1 MEKEYMKMK
10 TKKNIKFYMLFVFF
24 SNLNIM
30 SSFLSLYLSDI
41 GLSLSLVSSVF
52 LLYQATKF
60 LLEVPTGY
68 VADRYGRKFSG
79 ILGMILMILSY
90 LLLLT
95 MNNQAITAYIFVFI
109 QALGYTFI
117 SGSVESLFVD
127 SIDNEL
133 LVHWNAVERI
143 IFYFALALSSVM
155 GGIVIHNLGYSL
167 AICIDIFA
175 LFVTTCTILL
185 MKEKK
190 TENISP
196 KKEKGQR
203 YKLPVNQRN
212 ILFALYLIDFAKAF
226 SYVGV
231 QDLYALYL
239 QQFGL
244 TSNIIGIIIAFQFVI
259 SSLFG
264 LLTPNLQKYMRNETL
279 LYVLPAIQVIIT
291 IPAYALN
298 INVWIVPFL
307 YILQSIIFSL
317 YAPVKYQLFQKNLDT
332 SFRARALSFQSIMI
346 SMGSILFYGFSSIA
360 GRYLALSHTVT
371 IALVITLLLILVS
384 SGILS
389 KSDF

>member
-1 MEKEYMKMK
+1 MK

-79 ILGMILMILSY
+79 MLGMILMILSY

>member
-1 MEKEYMKMK
+1 MK

>member
-1 MEKEYMKMK
+1 
-10 TKKNIKFYMLFVFF
+10 MLHSLF

>member
-1 MEKEYMKMK
+1 
-10 TKKNIKFYMLFVFF
+10 MLFVFF

>member
-1 MEKEYMKMK
+1 MK

-307 YILQSIIFSL
+307 YILLSIIFSL

>member
-1 MEKEYMKMK
+1 MK

-143 IFYFALALSSVM
+143 IFYFALAL
-155 GGIVIHNLGYSL
+155 
-167 AICIDIFA
+167 
-175 LFVTTCTILL
+175 
-185 MKEKK
+185 
-190 TENISP
+190 
-196 KKEKGQR
+196 
-203 YKLPVNQRN
+203 NQRN

>member
-1 MEKEYMKMK
+1 
-10 TKKNIKFYMLFVFF
+10 
-24 SNLNIM
+24 M

-95 MNNQAITAYIFVFI
+95 MNNQAISAYIFVFI

>member
-1 MEKEYMKMK
+1 MK

-332 SFRARALSFQSIMI
+332 CFRARALSFQSIMI

>member
-143 IFYFALALSSVM
+143 IFYFALAL
-155 GGIVIHNLGYSL
+155 
-167 AICIDIFA
+167 
-175 LFVTTCTILL
+175 
-185 MKEKK
+185 
-190 TENISP
+190 
-196 KKEKGQR
+196 
-203 YKLPVNQRN
+203 NQRN

>member
-1 MEKEYMKMK
+1 MK

-155 GGIVIHNLGYSL
+155 G
-167 AICIDIFA
+167 
-175 LFVTTCTILL
+175 
-185 MKEKK
+185 
-190 TENISP
+190 
-196 KKEKGQR
+196 